1 MTPGGS
7 NDVRDRRCVGGG
19 RDLFRRR
26 PRRGAPRMPWCG
38 CLREVP
44 ARIRLRAGRFG
55 YTGCAYHLQN
65 MDSLSSRACWRRC
78 TSSPTSAARQ
88 AGVRRTTSP
97 KDSAL
102 LQSDPLVSGS
112 NPSEV
117 THGRPSRDGSHAV
130 PTLLWCMGA
139 CMGPTMHPM
148 WPRSQPGRHGPALC
162 GDED

>member
-44 ARIRLRAGRFG
+44 ARIRLRAGSFG

-88 AGVRRTTSP
+88 AGVRAPYSSQTRCGIGLQPIGGGTWSP
-97 KDSAL
+97 KPGRQPCCAHTAL
-102 LQSDPLVSGS
+102 V
-112 NPSEV
+112 
-117 THGRPSRDGSHAV
+117 HGCVH
-130 PTLLWCMGA
+130 GA
-139 CMGPTMHPM
+139 TMHPM